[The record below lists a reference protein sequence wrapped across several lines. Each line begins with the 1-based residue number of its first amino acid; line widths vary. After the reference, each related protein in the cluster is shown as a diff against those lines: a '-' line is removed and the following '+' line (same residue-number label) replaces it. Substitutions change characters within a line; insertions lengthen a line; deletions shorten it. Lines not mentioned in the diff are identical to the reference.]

1 MLYDIPNTIYDDD
14 NDQGR
19 DDMEDCIMIGIQSSD
34 NPNQTPNM
42 MIIAIMIIIIMTI
55 TIMMI
60 KILIMIKIGTIWR
73 IAL

>member
-42 MIIAIMIIIIMTI
+42 IIITIMTI

-60 KILIMIKIGTIWR
+60 KILIMIKMGTIWR